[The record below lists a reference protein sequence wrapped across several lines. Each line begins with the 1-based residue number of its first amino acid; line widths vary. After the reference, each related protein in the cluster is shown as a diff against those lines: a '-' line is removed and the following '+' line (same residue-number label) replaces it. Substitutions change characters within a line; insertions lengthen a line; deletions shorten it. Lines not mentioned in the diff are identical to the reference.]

1 MRKNKLRIFIFLVI
15 FLVGLGILL
24 FNEFGIIKY
33 LKLKSE
39 VDSLNQEIIKKDNE
53 NKKLEGE
60 IDSLRNKVPAKI
72 EQVAR
77 EKYGMKRKGEKV
89 IKIQKK

>member
-1 MRKNKLRIFIFLVI
+1 MRKNKLRIIIFLVI
-15 FLVGLGILL
+15 FLIGLGTLL
-24 FNEFGIIKY
+24 FNEFGIVKY
-33 LKLKSE
+33 LNLKSE

-60 IDSLRNKVPAKI
+60 IDSLRNKVPSKI

-77 EKYGMKRKGEKV
+77 EKYNMKRKGEEV